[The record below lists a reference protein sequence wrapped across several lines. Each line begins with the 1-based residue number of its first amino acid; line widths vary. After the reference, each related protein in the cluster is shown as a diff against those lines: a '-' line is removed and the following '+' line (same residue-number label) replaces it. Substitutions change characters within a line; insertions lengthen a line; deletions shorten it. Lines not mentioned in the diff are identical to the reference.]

1 MVDSESGFHKIIGGT
16 GVDESLNVFGVVE
29 I

>member
-1 MVDSESGFHKIIGGT
+1 MVNSESGFYKIIGGT
-16 GVDESLNVFGVVE
+16 GVDESLNVFGVLE

>member
-1 MVDSESGFHKIIGGT
+1 MVDSELGFHKIIGGT
-16 GVDESLNVFGVVE
+16 RVDESLNVFGVLE